1 LTLDFVQIG
10 FGLFGGLALFLYGM
24 NLLSTGLQ
32 KAAGDRLRSWI
43 EKLTNNNIKGVGVG
57 AITTAVLQSSSITTV
72 MLVGLINAGLI
83 SLPQAIPV
91 IMGANIGTTITAQ
104 LVAFNIGYLALPII
118 AIGFGLSTL
127 GKKTSHKYVG
137 QVILGFGLLFL
148 GMNTMSAGMKPL
160 RLDPVAVE
168 YLAELG
174 KVPLFGIG
182 AGAVFTALIQSS
194 SATSGIVIA
203 MASEKIIDLPGAIA
217 LIIGANIG
225 TCITILFA
233 SFGSTLTSKRA
244 ALSHIIFNVF
254 GALLFF
260 VIFNPFVS
268 LVSGTAVDLPR
279 QIANAHVLF
288 NVSATLIMLPLVGV
302 MLFVVKKLLPGKEI
316 CIDGGIK
323 YLDERTLGAPA
334 IAISQAEKEIERMG
348 EMALDTFEDSIKAF
362 KQKDLAIVKVVEKRE
377 QGVDKLDDA
386 IETFLVKITR
396 QELNKQ
402 QSKRVAALVHSISD
416 IERVSDHANNIGELA
431 ERVIKEKIV
440 FSRLALTEIDTM
452 FKKSKD
458 CYSKSLRVLIKGDKV
473 LAQKVLALERELDS
487 LQVKFEQNNFERT
500 QSKKCTAN
508 SSIVFAELIR
518 NLERI
523 SDHSRN
529 IAMTTTIGF

>member
-1 LTLDFVQIG
+1 
-10 FGLFGGLALFLYGM
+10 
-24 NLLSTGLQ
+24 
-32 KAAGDRLRSWI
+32 
-43 EKLTNNNIKGVGVG
+43 
-57 AITTAVLQSSSITTV
+57 
-72 MLVGLINAGLI
+72 
-83 SLPQAIPV
+83 
-91 IMGANIGTTITAQ
+91 
-104 LVAFNIGYLALPII
+104 
-118 AIGFGLSTL
+118 
-127 GKKTSHKYVG
+127 
-137 QVILGFGLLFL
+137 
-148 GMNTMSAGMKPL
+148 
-160 RLDPVAVE
+160 
-168 YLAELG
+168 
-174 KVPLFGIG
+174 
-182 AGAVFTALIQSS
+182 
-194 SATSGIVIA
+194 
-203 MASEKIIDLPGAIA
+203 
-217 LIIGANIG
+217 
-225 TCITILFA
+225 
-233 SFGSTLTSKRA
+233 
-244 ALSHIIFNVF
+244 
-254 GALLFF
+254 
-260 VIFNPFVS
+260 
-268 LVSGTAVDLPR
+268 
-279 QIANAHVLF
+279 
-288 NVSATLIMLPLVGV
+288 
-302 MLFVVKKLLPGKEI
+302 
-316 CIDGGIK
+316 
-323 YLDERTLGAPA
+323 LDERTLGAPA